1 MRRAV
6 LVLAA
11 AVPLLAGCAVQ
22 PGDVGVAADCDREDG
37 TANPLLVLMAQ
48 AVPTA
53 ELVPCIAAVPSS
65 WRRGAVDVRDGR
77 AVFAFEPSS
86 LEGPEEAVLSV
97 VLTASCDTTGATEV
111 PSDQPDS
118 RRYERLRDVVEGYR
132 GERFYVYEGG
142 CTTLEFRLPGEN
154 RAQQVGQASLAVDF
168 VPRQE
173 LRDAVRERSDGRLEL
188 DARDGAG

>member
-1 MRRAV
+1 MRHA
-6 LVLAA
+6 LVVVAA
-11 AVPLLAGCAVQ
+11 APLLAGCAVQ
-22 PGDVGVAADCDREDG
+22 PAAVGVSADCDRGDG

-53 ELVPCIAAVPSS
+53 ELVPCIDALPSS
-65 WRRGAVDVRDGR
+65 WRRGPVDVRDGR
-77 AVFAFEPSS
+77 AVFAFTPSS

-111 PSDQPDS
+111 PSDQPGA
-118 RRYERLRDVVEGYR
+118 RRYERLRDVEEGYE
-132 GERFYVYEGG
+132 GERFYVYDGG
-142 CTTLEFRLPGEN
+142 CTTLEFRLPGES

-168 VPRQE
+168 LPRQE

-188 DARDGAG
+188 DDPDGPR